1 MIRQCNSSC
10 FLAFA
15 VFAGA
20 VSTGGVQPVLAQNAR
35 KAPAVANDSSPVDV
49 VVRPVTDWLE
59 RANREYQ
66 DTVVNQLSTPTGKG
80 APLQAAVPRAQA
92 AKPVSPVPANEPT
105 VIEQIKSLL
114 GLEPGKPAQ
123 PAPITEA
130 EAKARDE
137 VLRRQREARDLEQ
150 QRNAEQQRVVAE
162 AKKAAELTDAAT
174 KERQKAAEAARASEE
189 ERRNRRAAAGD
200 AAVTPK
206 PTLPATARD
215 QANERGETKAAEDA
229 KSKEDAKARD
239 EAKSREE
246 AKLKSEAKA
255 KDEAQKQANAAKAAE
270 KLAAEKRVADEAKQA
285 RAAARLAEER
295 AKADTAAAKSAEEAK
310 KIAEGP
316 KPPVLSA
323 PAAPGANPNPSTKA
337 EPAKPRAI
345 EKDAS
350 DLADSANKAA
360 SQVFEKSKDRSKAR
374 VAQASD
380 TSSSKRKSKGNKC
393 AQAGEDIDPPGV
405 YVVKAGDTLWGISR
419 RHYEKG
425 VRFERIVRANTSKID
440 SPDRIFPCQKFFLPA
455 RHALNWAL
463 PTDEMEPS

>member
-1 MIRQCNSSC
+1 MIGQSNSSY

-15 VFAGA
+15 VLAGA
-20 VSTGGVQPVLAQNAR
+20 VSTGDVQPVLAQNAR
-35 KAPAVANDSSPVDV
+35 KAPAVANDSSPVDI
-49 VVRPVTDWLE
+49 VVRPITDWLE

-80 APLQAAVPRAQA
+80 APLQAAVPRAQS
-92 AKPVSPVPANEPT
+92 AKPASPVPVNEPT
-105 VIEQIKSLL
+105 VIDRIKRVL
-114 GLEPGKPAQ
+114 GMEPGKPAQ
-123 PAPITEA
+123 PAPVTEA
-130 EAKARDE
+130 AAKARDE
-137 VLRRQREARDLEQ
+137 AVRRQQEARDLEQ
-150 QRNAEQQRVVAE
+150 QRNAEPQRVDAE

-174 KERQKAAEAARASEE
+174 KERQKAAEAARTSEE
-189 ERRNRRAAAGD
+189 ERRNRRAAVGEGAG
-200 AAVTPK
+200 APK
-206 PTLPATARD
+206 PTPPVTARD
-215 QANERGETKAAEDA
+215 ETKDRAETKAAEVA
-229 KSKEDAKARD
+229 KAKEDAKARD
-239 EAKSREE
+239 AAKSREE
-246 AKLKSEAKA
+246 AKRKSEENAR
-255 KDEAQKQANAAKAAE
+255 DEAQKQATAAKAAE
-270 KLAAEKRVADEAKQA
+270 KRVAEEAKQA
-285 RAAARLAEER
+285 RTAARLAEER
-295 AKADTAAAKSAEEAK
+295 AKADAASAKSAAEAK
-310 KIAEGP
+310 KIAEAP
-316 KPPVLSA
+316 KPPVVPA
-323 PAAPGANPNPSTKA
+323 PVEPEATRTPTTKA
-337 EPAKPRAI
+337 EPTKPRAI

-350 DLADSANKAA
+350 DHADSANKAA

-419 RHYEKG
+419 RHYERG